1 MRRTR
6 SSEEKRS
13 VRLAAVGHDR
23 AIIIQYSLQ
32 PTGSAS
38 FKGELERLL
47 DFLEKGPVDLLVLD
61 GREET
66 EEAIRKHLE
75 KRSLPVPAIVVL
87 PGLIDSNEELSLAEL
102 LRRLGEAVE
111 AGKKRQGCAA
121 VSLPTAEE
129 PAQPKLEASPAQQLS
144 ERQERLAQFLD
155 RRLNELRAQNKPSA
169 DS

>member
-1 MRRTR
+1 V
-6 SSEEKRS
+6 K
-13 VRLAAVGHDR
+13 LAAVGHDR

-38 FKGELERLL
+38 FKGELDRLL
-47 DFLEKGPVDLLVLD
+47 DFLEKRPVDLLVLD
-61 GREET
+61 GREEI
-66 EEAIRKHLE
+66 EETIRKRLE
-75 KRSLPVPAIVVL
+75 KSSLPVPAIVVL

-111 AGKKRQGCAA
+111 AGGKRQGCG
-121 VSLPTAEE
+121 VVGVPTAEE

-155 RRLNELRAQNKPSA
+155 QRLNELRGQNKPSA
-169 DS
+169 GT